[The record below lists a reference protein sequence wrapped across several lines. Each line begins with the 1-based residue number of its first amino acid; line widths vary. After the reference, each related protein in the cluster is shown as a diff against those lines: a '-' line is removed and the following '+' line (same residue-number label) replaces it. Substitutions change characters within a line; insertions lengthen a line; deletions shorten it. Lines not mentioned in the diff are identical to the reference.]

1 MFDRV
6 SIKKMEKPKLKP
18 FKESCKKKVLNM
30 KEAGQIQASNGI

>member
-18 FKESCKKKVLNM
+18 FKESCKKSPKY
-30 KEAGQIQASNGI
+30 ERGRTQASNGI